1 MSSTA
6 ATPATAEAEQLP
18 RKGPRKGAAK
28 PVIATSDRLHN
39 RERQSLA
46 QVTQLAS
53 KLNLAS
59 PGSVYAVKHVATARK
74 SITHIIFNRGG
85 HRQVQAASEDGED
98 SGEDEDEDE
107 DAAPAATKP
116 KPKPKPTPSAKPPQP
131 ASRPQPPALAGGTR
145 PTPAATPSAKQQGAG
160 AGAEQK
166 KLDRNALSA
175 CGDSARATAAS
186 QALDRELDPQ
196 ELSSLC
202 SAARAI
208 AQEVYS
214 AARVAS
220 RSPKDRLHPLI
231 IDGRELTPHKI
242 CVLTS
247 SRAAQLL
254 NKDPRG
260 FGATVKRLYLSGQ
273 AGGAE
278 LRELLAHNESMETD
292 QPESNFGGPAASA
305 SGSATPTS
313 GRGARDAAG

>member
-116 KPKPKPTPSAKPPQP
+116 KPKPKPKPSAKPPQP
-131 ASRPQPPALAGGTR
+131 ASRSPPPALAGGAR

-196 ELSSLC
+196 ELGSLC
-202 SAARAI
+202 AAAKAI
-208 AQEVYS
+208 GAEIAREAQDPNPRQV
-214 AARVAS
+214 
-220 RSPKDRLHPLI
+220 KLI
-231 IDGRELTPHKI
+231 IDGRQLEHGYIP
-242 CVLTS
+242 VLHN
-247 SRAAQLL
+247 SRAARFLD
-254 NKDPRG
+254 KDPRG
-260 FGATVKRLYLSGQ
+260 FGAAVKQLYLSGP
-273 AGGAE
+273 AGGAG
-278 LRELLAHNESMETD
+278 LRELLEPNESMETD
-292 QPESNFGGPAASA
+292 QPEPSTSAGRLLAASA
-305 SGSATPTS
+305 STPTFW
-313 GRGARDAAG
+313 RGERDAAG

>member
-116 KPKPKPTPSAKPPQP
+116 KPKPKPKPSAKPPQP

-202 SAARAI
+202 CAAKAI
-208 AQEVYS
+208 ADEVIQAEATSRGLSQGELGIYRYNGLYS
-214 AARVAS
+214 HA
-220 RSPKDRLHPLI
+220 LI
-231 IDGRELTPHKI
+231 IDGRELREHKI
-242 CVLTS
+242 RVLSS

-254 NKDPRG
+254 LCSILDPKVES
-260 FGATVKRLYLSGQ
+260 FGLA
-273 AGGAE
+273 
-278 LRELLAHNESMETD
+278 LRS
-292 QPESNFGGPAASA
+292 
-305 SGSATPTS
+305 
-313 GRGARDAAG
+313 